1 MAAGACIRWPY
12 ARISAK
18 GVFVER
24 VLRDKKAI
32 VVFILPAF
40 ASYLIFMIYPIFRS
54 LYFSF
59 FEGVPNVNFSFVGLK
74 NFEILGKDAI
84 FINSV
89 KVTVQYVLITASG
102 LIILGFLAALLVMFG
117 VKKINNLARTIL
129 YMPVVIPAVGVAAM
143 FSKIYEIQPN
153 YGLVN
158 SILEAVGLGNL
169 CKAWAGG
176 TSTALAAVCIA
187 DIWHSLGYYMVI
199 FYAGLVNVPKELIEA
214 ARIDGANTIQTIR
227 RVVMPIMRPVTVMA
241 IVLCLNNTFKVYDM
255 PTVLTGGG
263 PGRATYMLSLN
274 MYQMAFSQWRYGYAS
289 VIAVVMM
296 AVTLVV
302 TQLITY
308 IDARTDSGVV

>member
-1 MAAGACIRWPY
+1 MAADNCLVAVH
-12 ARISAK
+12 SFLAK
-18 GVFVER
+18 GVFVDR

-32 VVFILPAF
+32 IIFVLPAF
-40 ASYLIFMIYPIFRS
+40 ASYLVFMIYPIFRS

-59 FEGVPNVNFSFVGLK
+59 YEGVPNVNFEFVGFR
-74 NFEILGKDAI
+74 NFERLGNDPI
-84 FINSV
+84 FLNSV
-89 KVTVQYVLITASG
+89 NVTVQYVLITASG
-102 LIILGFLAALLVMFG
+102 LIILGFLAAALLMFG
-117 VKKINNLARTIL
+117 LRKYTHVARTIL

-158 SILEAVGLGNL
+158 SVLVAVGLEQL
-169 CKAWAGG
+169 CKAWAGA

-187 DIWHSLGYYMVI
+187 DIWRSLGYYMVI
-199 FYAGLVNVPKELIEA
+199 FYAGLVNVPKELLEA
-214 ARIDGANTIQTIR
+214 ARIDGANTVQTIR

-274 MYQMAFSQWRYGYAS
+274 MYNMAFSQWRYGYAS

-296 AVTLVV
+296 VVTLVV

-308 IDARTDSGVV
+308 IDAKTESGVV

>member
-1 MAAGACIRWPY
+1 M
-12 ARISAK
+12 
-18 GVFVER
+18 ER

-32 VVFILPAF
+32 FIFVLPAF
-40 ASYLIFMIYPIFRS
+40 ASYLVFMIYPIFRS

-59 FEGVPNVNFSFVGLK
+59 YEGVPNVSFKFVGLK
-74 NFEILGKDAI
+74 NFEMLGKDLI

-89 KVTVQYVLITASG
+89 KVTVQYVLITSSG
-102 LIILGFLAALLVMFG
+102 LIILGFLAASMLIFG
-117 VKKINNLARTIL
+117 LRKFNHLARTIL

-158 SILEAVGLGNL
+158 SILVAIGLENL
-169 CKAWAGG
+169 CKAWSGA

-187 DIWHSLGYYMVI
+187 DIWRSLGYYMVI
-199 FYAGLVNVPKELIEA
+199 FYAGLVNVPKELMEA
-214 ARIDGANTIQTIR
+214 ARIDGANTVQIIR
-227 RVVMPIMRPVTVMA
+227 RIVMPIMRPVTVMA

-274 MYQMAFSQWRYGYAS
+274 MYHMAFSQWRYGYAS

-296 AVTLVV
+296 VATLVV

-308 IDARTDSGVV
+308 IDAKTDRGVV